1 MKFSIHVIKYV
12 EIFRYNTNIRH
23 NIICVTDIFSR
34 FRRIQR
40 ISKWMRLKIH
50 NQSRDVF
57 VLQNMLIFYQIL
69 EYPTSTIRRQTSRT
83 LLVMTTLKYTC
94 RILFIYLFLR

>member
-1 MKFSIHVIKYV
+1 VD
-12 EIFRYNTNIRH
+12 IFRYNANIIH

-50 NQSRDVF
+50 NRSGDVF
-57 VLQNMLIFYQIL
+57 VRQNMLIFYQIL
-69 EYPTSTIRRQTSRT
+69 ECPTSTIGRQTSRT
-83 LLVMTTLKYTC
+83 SLVMTTLKYTC
-94 RILFIYLFLR
+94 LILFIYLFLR